1 MSVPKTVDCY
11 DALSGET
18 LSSHFT
24 YMDRALWK
32 ALALIAQTDAAY
44 LQRCVLHPI
53 TREICGTSYGRRW
66 FIADKSGIFMCR
78 MLELDRVWLQQFVTW
93 RYFLEELRKLT
104 LFRDTLRGWV
114 EGYVGSNDLINLHV
128 TEYFNT
134 YIRLRKNIVTSYIPV
149 VWKVA
154 LHHGFTEDQQHDL
167 FQIGITGLLH
177 AAERY
182 NNAGP
187 MTFPKFAH
195 RWIRQAIHMH
205 IDRKLPLISV
215 SHSVKEANSR
225 LNKREKHEGQPDDS
239 TRAKRIRQLMA
250 MKDVVLTDQLEIE
263 AEAEDPPFNLDV
275 LDAFTKKLIILR
287 HGLLEYASCN
297 LTRQELE
304 QERLRQLKSV

>member
-18 LSSHFT
+18 LSCHFT
-24 YMDRALWK
+24 FMDQTLWK
-32 ALALIAQTDAAY
+32 ALALIAQTDPDY
-44 LQRCVLHPI
+44 LQRCALHPI

-66 FIADKSGIFMCR
+66 FIADKSGAFMCR
-78 MLELDRVWLQQFVTW
+78 MLELNRVWLQKFATW
-93 RYFLEELRKLT
+93 RYFLLELQKLT

-114 EGYVGSNDLINLHV
+114 EGYTGKNDAINSHV
-128 TEYFNT
+128 AEYFNT

-154 LHHGFTEDQQHDL
+154 MQHGFTEDQQHDL

-177 AAERY
+177 ATERY

-195 RWIRQAIHMH
+195 RWIRQAVHMH
-205 IDRKLPLISV
+205 IDRKMPLISV

-225 LNKREKHEGQPDDS
+225 LTKQEKHDGQPDTS
-239 TRAKRIRQLMA
+239 IRAKRIRQLMV
-250 MKDVVLTDQLEIE
+250 MKDVVLTDQLEVE
-263 AEAEDPPFNLDV
+263 HEVDEPFFNLEV
-275 LDAFTKKLIILR
+275 LDPFLKKVIILR
-287 HGLLEYASCN
+287 HGLLEHATCN
-297 LTRQELE
+297 LTRKELE
-304 QERLRQLKSV
+304 QEHARQTRKR